1 MSTLKLSTLALLA
14 ALLSGC
20 VTTTT
25 ENNAP
30 TTATPTA
37 EQPPTTGISAATE
50 EAPASEAPSPVVAE
64 EPVFEPV
71 FEQVVSV
78 KDIARKTMSEVNG
91 ILGKPVFTEEINF
104 AMGPELKK
112 RPVTMNHYIEAL
124 DGDLGRVEIMFAN
137 DKAVRIR
144 INLIGDQYNKE
155 DKSKNLELVGL
166 SGITLDPVKKK
177 EQVRQS
183 VRDVEGF
190 YLIDVGDWLGT
201 DDGSILIVTE
211 EEFK

>member
-1 MSTLKLSTLALLA
+1 MKPKISILALLA
-14 ALLSGC
+14 VLLSGC
-20 VTTTT
+20 VVSTT
-25 ENNAP
+25 ENSDPTVTPPAAP
-30 TTATPTA
+30 
-37 EQPPTTGISAATE
+37 QSAATE
-50 EAPASEAPSPVVAE
+50 NSPAIEEVPASETPSPVVAE
-64 EPVFEPV
+64 EPVIERIV
-71 FEQVVSV
+71 NV

-91 ILGKPVFTEEINF
+91 ILGDPVFTEEINF

-112 RPVTMNHYIEAL
+112 RPVTMNHYIETL

-137 DKAVRIR
+137 DKAVRVR
-144 INLIGDQYNKE
+144 VNLIGDQYNKE

-166 SGITLDPVKKK
+166 SGVTLDPVKKK